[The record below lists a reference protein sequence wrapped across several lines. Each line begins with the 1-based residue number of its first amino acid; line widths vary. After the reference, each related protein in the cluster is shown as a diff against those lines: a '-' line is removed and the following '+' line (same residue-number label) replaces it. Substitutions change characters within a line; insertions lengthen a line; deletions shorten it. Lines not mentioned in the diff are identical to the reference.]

1 VAGGGGGS
9 HALNPLGWFKR
20 PANLL
25 REDLVCEVVIHIR
38 PDGATRMYVSKI
50 DAGPKMVADLAQ
62 IIIRSG
68 LDFARQHGVHIKG
81 EISNG

>member
-1 VAGGGGGS
+1 V
-9 HALNPLGWFKR
+9 NPLGWLKR

-25 REDLVCEVVIHIR
+25 REDLVAEIIIHVR
-38 PDGATRMYVSKI
+38 PDGATRMFVSKV
-50 DAGPKMVADLAQ
+50 DAGPKLVADLAQ

-68 LDFARQHGVHIKG
+68 LDFARQHGVSIKG